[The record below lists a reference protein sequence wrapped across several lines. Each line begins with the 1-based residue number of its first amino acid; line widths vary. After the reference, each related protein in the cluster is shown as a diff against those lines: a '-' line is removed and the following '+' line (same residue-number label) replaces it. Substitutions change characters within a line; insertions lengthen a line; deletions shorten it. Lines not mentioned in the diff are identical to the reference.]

1 MQDELQGQ
9 QLASGHQSVNKPSSY
24 AVVTSSPSHSQ
35 PPHGQRKIG
44 DLSLSPQDLIAFA
57 QEFKVTD
64 TEFLE
69 EQKRALKELEEQ
81 KKKRDQQKVKREVK
95 QALGENITSADQQ
108 RVLDEIKS
116 QAETGRKQGSPDQS
130 TLNVGRKDMRRQ
142 HSPNMQ
148 QIEDLT
154 QQIKELK
161 TTIEHQQKESNT
173 KIAKLQQDLQS
184 ERHSSSRFQQLSTE
198 LQQQLAETKA
208 ENSSLLTSQKESV
221 AFGIEPWKVHRY
233 KVELGNVLGGGG
245 WGVVYKG
252 KLQVAVKQFY
262 PNIMS
267 KQNLALLKREMRML
281 ALIRHPNL
289 LQFIAAVFDEN
300 EDYEQKPPY
309 IITELLDKS
318 LRSAYENAQLPS
330 HSLLLIFIDT
340 ARALNYL
347 HQRHEPIIHRDV
359 SSANVLLRREENG
372 KWIAKLSDLGS
383 ANLAK
388 EAYTMNAGA
397 RPYCAPE
404 AFTFNTNARSAGTL
418 TPKIDVY
425 SYGIMLCEVATSTFP
440 EEGKY
445 PSMLARV
452 RHEWPQLHQLIVAC
466 TNQSPEQRPTME
478 NVLASLEAFPPR
490 H

>member
-1 MQDELQGQ
+1 
-9 QLASGHQSVNKPSSY
+9 
-24 AVVTSSPSHSQ
+24 
-35 PPHGQRKIG
+35 
-44 DLSLSPQDLIAFA
+44 
-57 QEFKVTD
+57 
-64 TEFLE
+64 
-69 EQKRALKELEEQ
+69 
-81 KKKRDQQKVKREVK
+81 
-95 QALGENITSADQQ
+95 
-108 RVLDEIKS
+108 
-116 QAETGRKQGSPDQS
+116 
-130 TLNVGRKDMRRQ
+130 
-142 HSPNMQ
+142 MQ

-161 TTIEHQQKESNT
+161 AAIKHQQKESNT
-173 KIAKLQQDLQS
+173 KIAK
-184 ERHSSSRFQQLSTE
+184 

-221 AFGIEPWKVHRY
+221 AFGIEPWKVHRN

-300 EDYEQKPPY
+300 EDYEQNPPY
-309 IITELLDKS
+309 IITELLDTS
-318 LRSAYENAQLPS
+318 LRSAYEDAKLPNHSLPS
-330 HSLLLIFIDT
+330 IFIDT
-340 ARALNYL
+340 ARALDYL
-347 HQRHEPIIHRDV
+347 HRRHEPIIHRDV

-397 RPYCAPE
+397 IPYCAPE
-404 AFTFNTNARSAGTL
+404 AFTFNTNTRSAGTL
-418 TPKIDVY
+418 TPKIDIY

-445 PSMLARV
+445 PSLLARV
-452 RHEWPQLHQLIVAC
+452 RREWPQLHQLIVAC
-466 TNQSPEQRPTME
+466 TNQSPEQRPTMA